1 MRILVLGSGAREH
14 AIVKALI
21 RTGTPAA
28 DIVCAPGNEGIAREV
43 EVREC
48 EITDRLAAVKVALE
62 ERVDLVVIGPEA
74 PLVAGVSDALRE
86 QGVAVFGPSQ
96 AAAQLEGSKAFAK
109 EIMAAADV
117 PTGMARSCD
126 TIEEVESAL
135 DQFGAPYVVK
145 ADGLAAGKGVIV
157 TSDKEAALEHAKNY
171 ISGGILVEEFLAGQ
185 EVSLF
190 FLSDGKTVMPLSP
203 AQDYKRVFD
212 GDEGPNTGGMGAYSP
227 VPWLADTFI
236 DEVEEKIA
244 LPTIRELAARGAEFV
259 GLLYC
264 GLIVTERGTRVIE
277 FNARFGDPETQVV
290 LRRLTSNLADLLM
303 RAATGKLD
311 TGPGAEFSSKKAV
324 TVVLASEGYPTTTA
338 PVREVKGIESAEG
351 IDDVEVC
358 KASKVGRV
366 LSVVGFGESFQ
377 EARTLAYEGM
387 SRISLEGGHYRQDIA
402 LRVS

>member
-1 MRILVLGSGAREH
+1 
-14 AIVKALI
+14 
-21 RTGTPAA
+21 
-28 DIVCAPGNEGIAREV
+28 
-43 EVREC
+43 
-48 EITDRLAAVKVALE
+48 
-62 ERVDLVVIGPEA
+62 
-74 PLVAGVSDALRE
+74 
-86 QGVAVFGPSQ
+86 
-96 AAAQLEGSKAFAK
+96 
-109 EIMAAADV
+109 
-117 PTGMARSCD
+117 
-126 TIEEVESAL
+126 
-135 DQFGAPYVVK
+135 
-145 ADGLAAGKGVIV
+145 
-157 TSDKEAALEHAKNY
+157 
-171 ISGGILVEEFLAGQ
+171 
-185 EVSLF
+185 
-190 FLSDGKTVMPLSP
+190 MPLSP

-227 VPWLADTFI
+227 VPWLADAFI

-303 RAATGKLD
+303 RAATGKLE

-338 PVREVKGIESAEG
+338 PVREVKGIESAER

-366 LSVVGFGESFQ
+366 LSVVGFGDSFQ

>member
-1 MRILVLGSGAREH
+1 
-14 AIVKALI
+14 
-21 RTGTPAA
+21 
-28 DIVCAPGNEGIAREV
+28 
-43 EVREC
+43 
-48 EITDRLAAVKVALE
+48 
-62 ERVDLVVIGPEA
+62 
-74 PLVAGVSDALRE
+74 
-86 QGVAVFGPSQ
+86 
-96 AAAQLEGSKAFAK
+96 
-109 EIMAAADV
+109 
-117 PTGMARSCD
+117 MARRCD

-157 TSDKEAALEHAKNY
+157 TSDKEAALEHARNY

-227 VPWLADTFI
+227 VPWLSDAFI

-303 RAATGKLD
+303 RAATGKLE

-324 TVVLASEGYPTTTA
+324 TVVLASEGYPTKTA
-338 PVREVKGIESAEG
+338 PVREVKGIESAER